1 MTARDELKHL
11 RTKANWQLRIGRVQ
25 KELDDAKRLRDK
37 VSIPARTDIDR
48 YISLLKKSL
57 AWLQKMV

>member
-11 RTKANWQLRIGRVQ
+11 RTKANWQLRIRRVQ
-25 KELDDAKRLRDK
+25 KDLDDAKRLRDE
-37 VSIPARTDIDR
+37 VSIPARKDVDR
-48 YISLLKKSL
+48 YIGHIEKTL